1 MLARIVGH
9 LRTKRQGG
17 LKNKIVIG
25 ISLTSMLGRKN
36 KVNASRHPPF
46 WSLGN
51 TADPVPHFT
60 GQYIGKL
67 EVPYTVDESIT

>member
-1 MLARIVGH
+1 
-9 LRTKRQGG
+9 
-17 LKNKIVIG
+17 
-25 ISLTSMLGRKN
+25 MLGRKN